1 MPLRVSFTRH
11 IRLKTVSIVVS
22 IKTVVTNRN
31 NTPITVK
38 LLDFSVKALSA
49 LSNAIVL
56 LGKNY
61 YKLSAVTVVWLVL
74 TL

>member
-56 LGKNY
+56 LGK
-61 YKLSAVTVVWLVL
+61 KLL
-74 TL
+74 